1 MNRMIYLGNV
11 APKMYRPGKLGADPV
26 LTASQKPFETMTTIA
41 VSPDSSLIQAVS
53 EIQTI
58 WGLHS
63 HDTAP
68 SSVGC
73 SEDMMSLALVLCE
86 EFGNVPFTGVV
97 A

>member
-1 MNRMIYLGNV
+1 MNRMIYLGNE
-11 APKMYRPGKLGADPV
+11 APKQYLPGKLGADPV
-26 LTASQKPFETMTTIA
+26 LAASQELFETTTTIV

-53 EIQTI
+53 EIKTI
-58 WGLHS
+58 WALHS
-63 HDTAP
+63 FEVAP

-73 SEDMMSLALVLCE
+73 SEDMQTLAAILCE